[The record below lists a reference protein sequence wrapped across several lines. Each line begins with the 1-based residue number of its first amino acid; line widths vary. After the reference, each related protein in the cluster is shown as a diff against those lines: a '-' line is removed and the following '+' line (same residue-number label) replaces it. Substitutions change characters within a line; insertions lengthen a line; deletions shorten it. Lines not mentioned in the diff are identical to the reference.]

1 MSNILVRVSGC
12 KRGLSCHVCRAKV
25 LCQIRHGSITLIC
38 VILVRHCNT
47 LLVVRARWHKRFM
60 SLFSS
65 RSVEFAELI
74 IAVLITTQ
82 GVGTIILE
90 KCWFIVGW
98 SIAWFRELLWISL
111 IRVSRGN
118 SCRTWSVFVIGGT
131 KIQSH
136 LLETL
141 LKAGSVDPTI
151 FPHGNISYRSICH
164 TAWKAVNIA
173 FTEKDILIGFL
184 KLKHN
189 LVHAVDGLLECLE
202 VGNNCHKVWI

>member
-1 MSNILVRVSGC
+1 M
-12 KRGLSCHVCRAKV
+12 
-25 LCQIRHGSITLIC
+25 
-38 VILVRHCNT
+38 RHCNT
-47 LLVVRARWHKRFM
+47 LLVVRARWHERFM

-65 RSVEFAELI
+65 CSVEFAELI

-98 SIAWFRELLWISL
+98 SIAWFRELLRISL

-141 LKAGSVDPTI
+141 LKASSIYPTI
-151 FPHGNISYRSICH
+151 FTHGNISYRSICH

-173 FTEKDILIGFL
+173 FTEKDILIGIL
-184 KLKHN
+184 KLDHN
-189 LVHAVDGLLECLE
+189 LVHAIDGLLECLE
-202 VGNNCHKVWI
+202 VRNNRHQVWI